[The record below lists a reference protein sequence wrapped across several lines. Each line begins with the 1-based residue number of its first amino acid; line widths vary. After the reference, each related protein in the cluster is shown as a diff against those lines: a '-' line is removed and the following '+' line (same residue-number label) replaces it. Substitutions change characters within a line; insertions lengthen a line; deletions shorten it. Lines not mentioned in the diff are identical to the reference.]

1 MKDILLAI
9 VFVLILIPIFH
20 FTTNVAPNVFTT
32 GFFVLIMIPT
42 LITLINGA
50 PFVPTPMSA
59 CRKMM
64 KLAKIKPGETVYDIG
79 CGDGRMVYLAANE
92 HQAKATGFELSPLVY
107 TLAFFRKLFWRSKAK
122 IRFRNFKNQDF
133 RQADVI
139 VCYLMPET
147 LVLLRDKMEKE
158 LKPGSRVISYA
169 FQIAGWKE
177 AYREEKDPAQSISQI
192 WVYQR

>member
-50 PFVPTPMSA
+50 PFVPTPMAA

-64 KLAKIKPGETVYDIG
+64 KLAKIKPGEPGKQKST
-79 CGDGRMVYLAANE
+79 ANE
-92 HQAKATGFELSPLVY
+92 LLSLM
-107 TLAFFRKLFWRSKAK
+107 L
-122 IRFRNFKNQDF
+122 
-133 RQADVI
+133 I
-139 VCYLMPET
+139 V
-147 LVLLRDKMEKE
+147 
-158 LKPGSRVISYA
+158 SWA
-169 FQIAGWKE
+169 
-177 AYREEKDPAQSISQI
+177 
-192 WVYQR
+192 